1 MMTDSRIARI
11 QSHNLLIGRK
21 SKLKLRLKYPIFTQ
35 RRAWQD
41 QTSITNTRGKFSEE
55 NPTLSSPICPRWET
69 PDPDPDRLIPE
80 DAFSDP
86 PTDALNDNSSSG
98 MFQKH
103 RPLRISEPTPVC
115 HSPDSVLKCPVEVL
129 SDLNE
134 AEDFRQNLIEE
145 QKAIEADLA
154 MQKLSPTVI
163 TLMKVS
169 KSVADEL
176 KTGVDVIR
184 PVIVEATR
192 MESMIQSPRSPTSR
206 KRTRESA
213 QDPKGKKK
221 QHSDEEMV
229 EAASQKWLHEQK

>member
-1 MMTDSRIARI
+1 
-11 QSHNLLIGRK
+11 
-21 SKLKLRLKYPIFTQ
+21 
-35 RRAWQD
+35 
-41 QTSITNTRGKFSEE
+41 
-55 NPTLSSPICPRWET
+55 
-69 PDPDPDRLIPE
+69 
-80 DAFSDP
+80 
-86 PTDALNDNSSSG
+86 

-103 RPLRISEPTPVC
+103 RPLRISEPSSTSMVPVC
-115 HSPDSVLKCPVEVL
+115 PSPNSVLKCPTEVL

-134 AEDFRQNLIEE
+134 TEDFRQNLIEE

-154 MQKLSPTVI
+154 MQKLSPMVI

-184 PVIVEATR
+184 PVIPEAIR
-192 MESMIQSPRSPTSR
+192 MEPMNQTARSPSSR
-206 KRTRESA
+206 KRTRESN

-221 QHSDEEMV
+221 QHIDEEMV

>member
-86 PTDALNDNSSSG
+86 PTDALSRYFFILN
-98 MFQKH
+98 
-103 RPLRISEPTPVC
+103 LR
-115 HSPDSVLKCPVEVL
+115 
-129 SDLNE
+129 NW
-134 AEDFRQNLIEE
+134 
-145 QKAIEADLA
+145 LA
-154 MQKLSPTVI
+154 SLFKSLFKWLDPPWRYDVSIDWKLSRTTLLHSVRVIISLLGSSTLLYTLTARYCHPLLPNYANTLSLTISRMLQQRFDIILPPTI
-163 TLMKVS
+163 PNYL
-169 KSVADEL
+169 L
-176 KTGVDVIR
+176 
-184 PVIVEATR
+184 
-192 MESMIQSPRSPTSR
+192 
-206 KRTRESA
+206 
-213 QDPKGKKK
+213 
-221 QHSDEEMV
+221 
-229 EAASQKWLHEQK
+229 

>member
-86 PTDALNDNSSSG
+86 PTDALN
-98 MFQKH
+98 
-103 RPLRISEPTPVC
+103 
-115 HSPDSVLKCPVEVL
+115 
-129 SDLNE
+129 
-134 AEDFRQNLIEE
+134 
-145 QKAIEADLA
+145 LA